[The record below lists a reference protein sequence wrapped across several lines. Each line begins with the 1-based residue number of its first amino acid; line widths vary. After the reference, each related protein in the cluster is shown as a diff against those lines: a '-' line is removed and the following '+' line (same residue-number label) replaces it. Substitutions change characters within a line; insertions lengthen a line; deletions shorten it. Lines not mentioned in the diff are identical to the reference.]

1 MTTRLLFYRFTTL
14 EYTWNILLDCTY
26 ITLLHLKI
34 SKKKSLL
41 KAKIITVKLI
51 KTLLYTKIQ
60 FCQIKK

>member
-34 SKKKSLL
+34 SKKRLL

-51 KTLLYTKIQ
+51 KSLLYTKIQ